1 LKAIKSSYRLPP
13 DEVEGQQ
20 IPVGGNKVELEKPKD
35 VRNDKFTGEK
45 NGTRITFRYWED
57 V

>member
-1 LKAIKSSYRLPP
+1 M
-13 DEVEGQQ
+13 
-20 IPVGGNKVELEKPKD
+20 IPAKGNKVELKKPKD